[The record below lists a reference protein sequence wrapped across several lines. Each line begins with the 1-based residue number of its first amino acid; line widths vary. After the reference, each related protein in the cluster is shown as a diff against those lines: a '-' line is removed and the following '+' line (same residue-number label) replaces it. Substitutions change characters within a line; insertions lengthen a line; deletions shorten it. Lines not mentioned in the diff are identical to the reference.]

1 MRRTK
6 YLALIAIAGMALAA
20 CGTESA
26 GSSDVKEVK
35 IGALYP
41 LSGPNASQGLDTLHG
56 AQLATD
62 IINGKYPDIAL
73 PLADGAGLP
82 KLNGAKIK
90 LISQDTK
97 GDPQVGASAVDRLV
111 TDQKVAA
118 VIGSYQSAVTLTA
131 SQNAER
137 LETPFVNG
145 ESSSTKLTE
154 RGLKWF
160 FRTGP
165 SDELFGQTFFD
176 YLEQQKGE
184 GKQISR
190 LAILHTNDTFGN
202 DGAEITK
209 KLADQKGYTVGTS
222 VAFDPKA
229 IDLTSQVQKVRAA
242 KPDALFVLAYTDG
255 ALLLTKTFRQLG
267 YTPPAVLGYG
277 AGFVDPAFITGAG
290 NSAEGLTTRA
300 AWAQDVAAAN
310 PAAKKVA
317 DMFKAKYNAP
327 MTENS
332 ARAFT
337 AVMVLAAAIDR
348 AGSTDPAKIRDALK
362 STSMGAKDTIMPWPG
377 VKFDSK
383 GQNTQASG
391 VVEQLKG
398 GVYHVVF
405 PENVATAKPVWP
417 IAPVR

>member
-6 YLALIAIAGMALAA
+6 FLALIAVAGMALAA
-20 CGTESA
+20 CGTDTA
-26 GSSDVKEVK
+26 DSSDVKEVK

-56 AQLATD
+56 AQLAAE
-62 IINGKYPDIAL
+62 IINGSHPDVGL
-73 PLADGAGLP
+73 PLAGGSGLP

-97 GDPQVGASAVDRLV
+97 GDPQAGASAVDRLV

-118 VIGSYQSAVTLTA
+118 VIGAYQSAVTLTA

-145 ESSSTKLTE
+145 ESSSTQLTE

-165 SDELFGQTFFD
+165 SDELFGQTFFN
-176 YLEQQKGE
+176 YLEQQKGQ
-184 GKQISR
+184 GKQISK

-209 KLADQKGYTVGTS
+209 KLASEKGYTVGTS

-277 AGFVDPAFITGAG
+277 AGFVDPAFIAGAG
-290 NSAEGLTTRA
+290 KSAEGLTTRA
-300 AWAQDVAAAN
+300 AWAQDAAATN

-317 DMFKAKYNAP
+317 ELFQAKYNAP

-337 AVMVLAAAIDR
+337 AVMVLAGAVNR
-348 AGSTDPAKIRDALK
+348 AGSVDPVKILDALK
-362 STSMGAKDTIMPWPG
+362 STSLGTNDTIMPWPG

-391 VVEQLKG
+391 VVEQLKS
-398 GVYHVVF
+398 GVYHVVY
-405 PENVATAKPVWP
+405 PENFATTKSVWP
-417 IAPVR
+417 IAAIK